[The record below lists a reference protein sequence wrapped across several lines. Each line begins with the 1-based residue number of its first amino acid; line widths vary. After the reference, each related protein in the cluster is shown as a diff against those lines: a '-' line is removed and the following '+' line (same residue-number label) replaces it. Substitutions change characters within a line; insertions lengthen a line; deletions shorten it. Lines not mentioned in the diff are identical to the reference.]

1 MTGPRDLLMNWSRKL
16 KLNWRNLNENIN
28 SFSEDELKQMIYDE
42 LQDRKRSSI
51 LERLHQRFTILRANR
66 ERLEIL
72 AQAKEL

>member
-28 SFSEDELKQMIYDE
+28 NFSEDELKQMIYDE

-51 LERLHQRFTILRANR
+51 LERLHQRFTVVRANR

>member
-42 LQDRKRSSI
+42 LQGRKRSSI
-51 LERLHQRFTILRANR
+51 LERLHQRFTVVRANR
-66 ERLEIL
+66 ERMEIL

>member
-1 MTGPRDLLMNWSRKL
+1 MTGPQDLLMNWSRKL

-42 LQDRKRSSI
+42 LQGRKRSSI
-51 LERLHQRFTILRANR
+51 LERLHQRFTVVRANR
-66 ERLEIL
+66 ERMEIL

>member
-1 MTGPRDLLMNWSRKL
+1 MNWSRKL

-42 LQDRKRSSI
+42 LQGRKRSSI
-51 LERLHQRFTILRANR
+51 LERLHQRFTVVRANR
-66 ERLEIL
+66 ERMEIL

>member
-1 MTGPRDLLMNWSRKL
+1 M
-16 KLNWRNLNENIN
+16 KLNWRTLNENIN
-28 SFSEDELKQMIYDE
+28 SFSEEELKEMIYAE

-51 LERLHQRFTILRANR
+51 LERLHQRFTVVRANR

>member
-28 SFSEDELKQMIYDE
+28 NFSEDELKQMIYDE

-51 LERLHQRFTILRANR
+51 LERLHQRFTIVRANR

>member
-1 MTGPRDLLMNWSRKL
+1 M
-16 KLNWRNLNENIN
+16 KLNWRTLNENIN
-28 SFSEDELKQMIYDE
+28 SFSEEELKEMIYGE

-51 LERLHQRFTILRANR
+51 LERLHQRFTVVRANR